1 LAATRIG
8 QTTEYRP
15 ATFSVAPAR
24 ANSFTMTRAEKN
36 ISGLKPAP
44 PRIWAFTTY
53 FCEGL
58 PYSIIRTVS
67 GVFFRDNGVSLEG
80 IGLTSLFGLPWA
92 LKFFWA
98 PHLDR
103 YGTKR
108 QWLLIMQILLAGLL
122 LLAAALAPLPQATPL
137 IGMAFFIGSFLAA
150 THDIAIDGYYL
161 ETLDVA
167 GQARFVGY
175 RVMAYRIAMMAGAG
189 VIATIGTT
197 WGWPIA
203 FGGAAIILGFFFA
216 YHRRYLPYSEAAR
229 LPLTLLL
236 PRPKAGQMLRLVLVT
251 GLAVIALRLF
261 IQNVSRHNLLPL
273 QGFWPDIDPAA
284 LISMLLFTALVII
297 GLQRR
302 KIKQWLQHKGNAVY
316 SEAFFSFMDRE
327 KIGAIL
333 AFIVLIR
340 TGEYMLSSMIAPFMV
355 DLGIKQHYGWISGGV
370 GLPFSIIGAMLG
382 GWLISKYSLKK
393 MIWPFLLAQNF
404 TNLTYMLLAMK
415 LNGFVLI
422 NTGNPVP
429 AAIGWPS
436 LLAVVCVHAF
446 DQLAG
451 GLGTAVL
458 MVFLMRL
465 CQPQCKA
472 AHYAI
477 GTGLMSFSGLY
488 AGVLSGFLAA
498 WAGYG
503 YFFGISFLFSLP
515 GLALIFFIPLAEIQQ
530 KEALR

>member
-1 LAATRIG
+1 MTATEKKIS
-8 QTTEYRP
+8 TRP
-15 ATFSVAPAR
+15 
-24 ANSFTMTRAEKN
+24 
-36 ISGLKPAP
+36 KPASP
-44 PRIWAFTTY
+44 QAWTFTTY

-67 GVFFRDNGVSLEG
+67 TVFFRDNGVSLEG

-108 QWLLIMQILLAGLL
+108 QWLLLMQVLLGGLL
-122 LLAAALAPLPQATPL
+122 LIAAALAPLPQATPL
-137 IGMAFFIGSFLAA
+137 LGMLFLIGSFLAA

-161 ETLDVA
+161 ETLNTPE
-167 GQARFVGY
+167 QARFVGY

-189 VIATIGTT
+189 IIATIGTT
-197 WGWPIA
+197 LGWPLA
-203 FGGAAIILGFFFA
+203 FGGSACILALFSA
-216 YHRRYLPYSEAAR
+216 YHLRYLPHNEAAC
-229 LPLTLLL
+229 LPITLLL
-236 PRPKAGQMLRLVLVT
+236 AKPKAGRLLR
-251 GLAVIALRLF
+251 LAVIIALAMVTLRLLGQA
-261 IQNVSRHNLLPL
+261 IPW
-273 QGFWPDIDPAA
+273 QGMLSGHRFSHKIDMTA
-284 LISMLLFTALVII
+284 LISMLLVTALMVI
-297 GLQRR
+297 GFKRK
-302 KIKQWLQHKGNAVY
+302 KIKEWLQHKGNAFF

-327 KIGAIL
+327 KIGPIL
-333 AFIVLIR
+333 AFILLIR
-340 TGEYMLSSMIAPFMV
+340 TGEYMLSSMLAPFMV

-382 GWLISKYSLKK
+382 GWLIAKYSLQK
-393 MIWPFLLAQNF
+393 MIWPLLLAQNF
-404 TNLTYMLLAMK
+404 TNLAYMFLALK
-415 LNGFVLI
+415 LNGFVLL
-422 NTGNPVP
+422 NTGNPIP
-429 AAIGWPS
+429 APIGLNN
-436 LLAVVCVHAF
+436 LLTVVCVHAF
-446 DQLAG
+446 DQFAG

-465 CQPQCKA
+465 CQPPFKA

-503 YFFGISFLFSLP
+503 YFFGISFLLSLP
-515 GLALIFFIPLAEIQQ
+515 GMGLILFLPQAENQQ

>member
-1 LAATRIG
+1 MT
-8 QTTEYRP
+8 TTENKNPGPQP
-15 ATFSVAPAR
+15 AS
-24 ANSFTMTRAEKN
+24 
-36 ISGLKPAP
+36 
-44 PRIWAFTTY
+44 PRVWAFTTY

-67 GVFFRDNGVSLEG
+67 AVFFRDNGVGLEG

-103 YGTKR
+103 YGSKR

-122 LLAAALAPLPQATPL
+122 LIAAALAPLPQATPL
-137 IGMAFFIGSFLAA
+137 IGLAFGVGSFLAA

-161 ETLDVA
+161 ETLDAA
-167 GQARFVGY
+167 GQSRFIGY

-189 VIATIGTT
+189 IIATIGTT
-197 WGWPIA
+197 MGWSVA
-203 FGGAAIILGFFFA
+203 FGGSALILTLFFA
-216 YHRRYLPYSEAAR
+216 YHHRYLPESETVR
-229 LPLTLLL
+229 LPLTLLI
-236 PRPKAGQMLRLVLVT
+236 PRPKTGRLLRL
-251 GLAVIALRLF
+251 AL
-261 IQNVSRHNLLPL
+261 I
-273 QGFWPDIDPAA
+273 AA
-284 LISMLLFTALVII
+284 LAIVAIRLHDQSITRHGLLLLAELLSKINLAAMTSMILAGGLII
-297 GLQRR
+297 VGLKRR
-302 KIKQWLQHKGNAVY
+302 KIEQWLRNKGNAFF
-316 SEAFFSFMDRE
+316 SEAFFTFMARE
-327 KIGAIL
+327 KIGPIL

-340 TGEYMLSSMIAPFMV
+340 TGEYMLSSMVAPFMV
-355 DLGIKQHYGWISGGV
+355 DLGIKKHYGWISGGV

-393 MIWPFLLAQNF
+393 MIWPLLLAQNF
-404 TNLTYMLLAMK
+404 TNLAYMFLALK
-415 LNGFVLI
+415 LNGFILL
-422 NTGNPVP
+422 NTGNPIP
-429 AAIGWPS
+429 AVLGTNN

-458 MVFLMRL
+458 MVFLMQL
-465 CQPQCKA
+465 CQPRFKA

-477 GTGLMSFSGLY
+477 GTGLMSFSGMY
-488 AGVLSGFLAA
+488 AGVLSGFLAS

-503 YFFGISFLFSLP
+503 YFFGISFLLSLP
-515 GLALIFFIPLAEIQQ
+515 GMGLIFFIPLAEHQQ

>member
-1 LAATRIG
+1 MTAT
-8 QTTEYRP
+8 
-15 ATFSVAPAR
+15 
-24 ANSFTMTRAEKN
+24 EKKS
-36 ISGLKPAP
+36 SGPKPALP
-44 PRIWAFTTY
+44 QAWTFTTY

-67 GVFFRDNGVSLEG
+67 TVFFRDNGVSLEG

-122 LLAAALAPLPQATPL
+122 LIAAALAPLPQATPL
-137 IGMAFFIGSFLAA
+137 IGIAFFIGSFLAA
-150 THDIAIDGYYL
+150 THDIAIDGFYL
-161 ETLDVA
+161 ETLNTPE
-167 GQARFVGY
+167 QARFVGY

-189 VIATIGTT
+189 IIATIGTT
-197 WGWPIA
+197 SGWPVA
-203 FGGAAIILGFFFA
+203 FGASGFILALFFA
-216 YHRRYLPYSEAAR
+216 YHLRYLPHNETAA
-229 LPLTLLL
+229 LPLNLLL
-236 PRPKAGQMLRLVLVT
+236 PRPKAGRLFKLAIVAALAML
-251 GLAVIALRLF
+251 ALRLLSQT
-261 IQNVSRHNLLPL
+261 ITKQGLLPRH
-273 QGFWPDIDPAA
+273 GFLLNIDPAPLISIFLVTA
-284 LISMLLFTALVII
+284 LIVI
-297 GLQRR
+297 GFKR
-302 KIKQWLQHKGNAVY
+302 KEIRKWLRHKGNAFF

-327 KIGAIL
+327 KIGPIL
-333 AFIVLIR
+333 AFIALIR
-340 TGEYMLSSMIAPFMV
+340 TGEYMLSSMVAPFMV
-355 DLGIKQHYGWISGGV
+355 DLGIKQHYGWISGGI

-382 GWLISKYSLKK
+382 GWLISKYSFKR
-393 MIWPFLLAQNF
+393 MIWPLLFAQNL
-404 TNLTYMLLAMK
+404 TNLTYMLLALK
-415 LNGFVLI
+415 LNDFVLL
-422 NTGNPVP
+422 NTGSPVP
-429 AAIGWPS
+429 AAIGGNN

-446 DQLAG
+446 DQFAG

-465 CQPQCKA
+465 CKPRFKA

-477 GTGLMSFSGLY
+477 GTALMSFSGLY

-503 YFFGISFLFSLP
+503 YFFGISFLLSLP
-515 GLALIFFIPLAEIQQ
+515 GMGLIFFIPLAENQQ

>member
-1 LAATRIG
+1 
-8 QTTEYRP
+8 
-15 ATFSVAPAR
+15 
-24 ANSFTMTRAEKN
+24 MTAIKKN
-36 ISGLKPAP
+36 ISGPKPALP
-44 PRIWAFTTY
+44 QVWTFTTY

-67 GVFFRDNGVSLEG
+67 TVFFRDNGVSLEG

-108 QWLLIMQILLAGLL
+108 DWLLIMQMLLAMLL
-122 LLAAALAPLPQATPL
+122 LIAAALAPLPQAIPL
-137 IGMAFFIGSFLAA
+137 IGMTFLVGSFLAA
-150 THDIAIDGYYL
+150 THDIATDGYYL
-161 ETLDVA
+161 ETLDTP

-175 RVMAYRIAMMAGAG
+175 RVMAYRIAMMAGTG
-189 VIATIGTT
+189 IIATIGTT
-197 WGWPIA
+197 FGWPLA
-203 FGGAAIILGFFFA
+203 FGGSAIILALFSA
-216 YHRRYLPYSEAAR
+216 YHLRYLPPSEAAR

-236 PRPKAGQMLRLVLVT
+236 PSPKAGRLFRFSIAAA
-251 GLAVIALRLF
+251 LAMVALRLLGQT
-261 IQNVSRHNLLPL
+261 ITKQDLLPYRKFL
-273 QGFWPDIDPAA
+273 LSIDLAA
-284 LISMLLFTALVII
+284 LISILLFTTLIVV
-297 GLQRR
+297 GLQR
-302 KIKQWLQHKGNAVY
+302 KNIKKWLRHKGNAFF

-327 KIGAIL
+327 KIGPIL
-333 AFIVLIR
+333 AFILLIR
-340 TGEYMLSSMIAPFMV
+340 TGEYLLSSMVAPFMV

-382 GWLISKYSLKK
+382 GWLIAKYSLKR
-393 MIWPFLLAQNF
+393 MIWPLLLAQNL
-404 TNLTYMLLAMK
+404 TNLAYMFLALNLNSLVLL
-415 LNGFVLI
+415 
-422 NTGNPVP
+422 NTGNPIP
-429 AAIGWPS
+429 IPIGWHN

-446 DQLAG
+446 DQFAG

-465 CQPQCKA
+465 CQPKFKA

-498 WAGYG
+498 WVGYG
-503 YFFGISFLFSLP
+503 YFFGISFLLSVP
-515 GLALIFFIPLAEIQQ
+515 GMGLIFFIPLEENPK

>member
-1 LAATRIG
+1 M
-8 QTTEYRP
+8 TTTKKTSSP
-15 ATFSVAPAR
+15 
-24 ANSFTMTRAEKN
+24 
-36 ISGLKPAP
+36 KPAIP
-44 PRIWAFTTY
+44 QAWAFTTY

-67 GVFFRDNGVSLEG
+67 AVFFRDNGVSLEG

-122 LLAAALAPLPQATPL
+122 LIVAALAPLPQAMPL
-137 IGMAFFIGSFLAA
+137 IGIAFFIGSFLAA

-161 ETLDVA
+161 EALDTP

-189 VIATIGTT
+189 IIATIGTT
-197 WGWPIA
+197 SGWHIA
-203 FGGAAIILGFFFA
+203 FGGSALVLTLFFA
-216 YHRRYLPYSEAAR
+216 YHLRYLPLGEAAR
-229 LPLTLLL
+229 LPLALLL
-236 PRPKAGQMLRLVLVT
+236 PKPKTGGLLRLAIVAA
-251 GLAVIALRLF
+251 LATVALRLLSQAITGQDLLLRLDF
-261 IQNVSRHNLLPL
+261 LLNIDLAAPVSLLL
-273 QGFWPDIDPAA
+273 ITA
-284 LISMLLFTALVII
+284 LIVI
-297 GLQRR
+297 GFKRR
-302 KIKQWLQHKGNAVY
+302 NIKKWLRHKGNAFF

-327 KIGAIL
+327 KIGPIL

-340 TGEYMLSSMIAPFMV
+340 TGEYMLSSMVAPFMV

-370 GLPFSIIGAMLG
+370 GLPFSILGALLG
-382 GWLISKYSLKK
+382 GWLIARYSFRK

-404 TNLTYMLLAMK
+404 TNLAYMFLALK
-415 LNGFVLI
+415 LNGFILL

-429 AAIGWPS
+429 APIGWHN

-446 DQLAG
+446 DQFAG

-465 CQPQCKA
+465 CHPRFKA

-498 WAGYG
+498 WTGYG
-503 YFFGISFLFSLP
+503 YFFGISFLLSLP
-515 GLALIFFIPLAEIQQ
+515 GMGLIFFIPLAETQQ

>member
-1 LAATRIG
+1 MTAT
-8 QTTEYRP
+8 
-15 ATFSVAPAR
+15 
-24 ANSFTMTRAEKN
+24 EKKG
-36 ISGLKPAP
+36 SGPKPAIP
-44 PRIWAFTTY
+44 QVWAFTTY

-67 GVFFRDNGVSLEG
+67 TVFFRENGVSLEG

-108 QWLLIMQILLAGLL
+108 QWLLLMQALLAGLL
-122 LLAAALAPLPQATPL
+122 LLAATLAPLPQATPL
-137 IGMAFFIGSFLAA
+137 VGLAFFVGSFLAA

-161 ETLDVA
+161 ETLDLP
-167 GQARFVGY
+167 GQARFIGY

-189 VIATIGTT
+189 IIATTGTT
-197 WGWPIA
+197 MGWPAA
-203 FGGAAIILGFFFA
+203 FGGSAILLALFSA
-216 YHRRYLPYSEAAR
+216 YHLRYLPSSETAR
-229 LPLTLLL
+229 LPLPRLRSTPKAGRMLKLAVLAALAIAALRLLSQTITRQGLL
-236 PRPKAGQMLRLVLVT
+236 PRHAFLRSL
-251 GLAVIALRLF
+251 
-261 IQNVSRHNLLPL
+261 
-273 QGFWPDIDPAA
+273 DPAA
-284 LISMLLFTALVII
+284 LIGMLLVTALIVIACK
-297 GLQRR
+297 RR
-302 KIKQWLQHKGNAVY
+302 EIEKWLRHKGNAFF

-327 KIGAIL
+327 KIGPIL
-333 AFIVLIR
+333 AFIILIR
-340 TGEYMLSSMIAPFMV
+340 TGEYMLSSMLAPFMV

-370 GLPFSIIGAMLG
+370 GLPFSIVGAMLG
-382 GWLISKYSLKK
+382 GWLIAKYSLQK
-393 MIWPFLLAQNF
+393 MIWPFLLAQNL
-404 TNLTYMLLAMK
+404 TNLAYMFLALK
-415 LNGFVLI
+415 LKGFVLL
-422 NTGNPVP
+422 NTGNPLP
-429 AAIGWPS
+429 TAIGAGN

-465 CQPQCKA
+465 CRPRFKA

-498 WAGYG
+498 WTGYG
-503 YFFGISFLFSLP
+503 YFFGISFLLSLP
-515 GLALIFFIPLAEIQQ
+515 GLGLIFFIPLGENQQ

>member
-1 LAATRIG
+1 MTV
-8 QTTEYRP
+8 TEKKSSKPRP
-15 ATFSVAPAR
+15 AIPQVWT
-24 ANSFTMTRAEKN
+24 
-36 ISGLKPAP
+36 
-44 PRIWAFTTY
+44 FTTY

-58 PYSIIRTVS
+58 PYSIFRTVS
-67 GVFFRDNGVSLEG
+67 AVFFRDNGVSLEG

-122 LLAAALAPLPQATPL
+122 LIAAALAPLPQAVPL
-137 IGMAFFIGSFLAA
+137 IGMAFFVGSCLAA

-161 ETLDVA
+161 ETLDIP
-167 GQARFVGY
+167 GQARFIGY

-189 VIATIGTT
+189 IIATIGTT
-197 WGWPIA
+197 TGWPVA
-203 FGGAAIILGFFFA
+203 FGGSALILALFSA
-216 YHRRYLPYSEAAR
+216 YHLRYLPHSETAG
-229 LPLTLLL
+229 LPITLSL
-236 PRPKAGQMLRLVLVT
+236 PRPKAGRLLR
-251 GLAVIALRLF
+251 LAVIAAFAMVALRLLGRT
-261 IQNVSRHNLLPL
+261 ITSQDLLPRH
-273 QGFWPDIDPAA
+273 GFLANLDPAA
-284 LISMLLFTALVII
+284 LISMLLVIALIVV
-297 GLQRR
+297 GLKR
-302 KIKQWLQHKGNAVY
+302 KEIKKWLQHKGNAFF

-327 KIGAIL
+327 KIGPIL

-340 TGEYMLSSMIAPFMV
+340 TGEYMLSSMVAPFMV
-355 DLGIKQHYGWISGGV
+355 DLGIKQHYGWISGGI

-393 MIWPFLLAQNF
+393 MIWPLLLAQNL
-404 TNLTYMLLAMK
+404 TNLTYMLLALK
-415 LNGFVLI
+415 LSGFILL
-422 NTGNPVP
+422 NTGNPAP
-429 AAIGWPS
+429 AAIGGNN

-446 DQLAG
+446 DQFAG

-458 MVFLMRL
+458 VVFLMRL
-465 CQPQCKA
+465 CRPRFKA

-477 GTGLMSFSGLY
+477 GTALMSFSGLY

-503 YFFGISFLFSLP
+503 YFFAISFLLSLP
-515 GLALIFFIPLAEIQQ
+515 GMGLIFFIPLTENQQ
-530 KEALR
+530 EEALR

>member
-1 LAATRIG
+1 MIAT
-8 QTTEYRP
+8 
-15 ATFSVAPAR
+15 
-24 ANSFTMTRAEKN
+24 EKES
-36 ISGLKPAP
+36 SGPKPAIP
-44 PRIWAFTTY
+44 QIWTFTTY

-67 GVFFRDNGVSLEG
+67 TVFFRDNGVSLEG

-108 QWLLIMQILLAGLL
+108 QWLLLMQILLAALL
-122 LLAAALAPLPQATPL
+122 LIAAALAPLPQAIPL
-137 IGMAFFIGSFLAA
+137 IGITFLVGSILAA

-161 ETLDVA
+161 ETLDTPE
-167 GQARFVGY
+167 QARFIGY
-175 RVMAYRIAMMAGAG
+175 RVMAYRIAMMAGTG
-189 VIATIGTT
+189 IIATIGTT
-197 WGWPIA
+197 SGWPIA
-203 FGGAAIILGFFFA
+203 FVGSALILALFSA
-216 YHRRYLPYSEAAR
+216 YHLRYLPHSEAAR

-236 PRPKAGQMLRLVLVT
+236 ARPKAGRLLRLAIVAA
-251 GLAVIALRLF
+251 LATVALRLLRQA
-261 IQNVSRHNLLPL
+261 ITRQDLLPYHKFL
-273 QGFWPDIDPAA
+273 LNIDLTA
-284 LISMLLFTALVII
+284 LISILLFLTLIVVGI
-297 GLQRR
+297 QRK
-302 KIKQWLQHKGNAVY
+302 KIKKWLYHKGNAFF

-327 KIGAIL
+327 KIGPIL

-340 TGEYMLSSMIAPFMV
+340 TGEYMLSSMVAPFMV

-382 GWLISKYSLKK
+382 GWLIAKYSLQK
-393 MIWPFLLAQNF
+393 MIWPLLLAQNF
-404 TNLTYMLLAMK
+404 TNLTYMFLALRLNSFILL
-415 LNGFVLI
+415 
-422 NTGNPVP
+422 NTGNPAP
-429 AAIGWPS
+429 AAIGWEN

-446 DQLAG
+446 DQFAG

-465 CQPQCKA
+465 CQPRFKA

-503 YFFGISFLFSLP
+503 YFFGISFLLSLP
-515 GLALIFFIPLAEIQQ
+515 GMGLIFFIPPTENQK

>member
-1 LAATRIG
+1 MTAT
-8 QTTEYRP
+8 
-15 ATFSVAPAR
+15 
-24 ANSFTMTRAEKN
+24 KKK
-36 ISGLKPAP
+36 ISGPKPAIP
-44 PRIWAFTTY
+44 QVWAFTTY

-67 GVFFRDNGVSLEG
+67 TVFFRDNGVSLEG

-92 LKFFWA
+92 LKFLWA
-98 PHLDR
+98 PHVDR

-122 LLAAALAPLPQATPL
+122 LTAAALAPLPQATPL
-137 IGMAFFIGSFLAA
+137 IGMAFFVGSFLAA

-161 ETLDVA
+161 ETLDTA

-189 VIATIGTT
+189 IIATIGTT
-197 WGWPIA
+197 SGWPVA
-203 FGGAAIILGFFFA
+203 FGGSALILALFSV
-216 YHRRYLPYSEAAR
+216 YHLRYLPRSEAAR

-236 PRPKAGQMLRLVLVT
+236 PTAKAGRLLRL
-251 GLAVIALRLF
+251 AVVAALFMVALRLLGQT
-261 IQNVSRHNLLPL
+261 ITRQGLLPRH
-273 QGFWPDIDPAA
+273 GFLLNIDLTA
-284 LISMLLFTALVII
+284 LISMLLVTALMVI
-297 GLQRR
+297 GFKRR
-302 KIKQWLQHKGNAVY
+302 KIKKWLRHKGNAFF

-327 KIGAIL
+327 KIGPIL

-340 TGEYMLSSMIAPFMV
+340 TGEYMLSSMVAPFMV
-355 DLGIKQHYGWISGGV
+355 DLGIKKHYGWISGGV

-393 MIWPFLLAQNF
+393 MIWPLLLAQNF
-404 TNLTYMLLAMK
+404 TNLAYMFLALK
-415 LNGFVLI
+415 LKDFVLL
-422 NTGNPVP
+422 NTGNSIP
-429 AAIGWPS
+429 AAIGGNN

-446 DQLAG
+446 DQFAG

-465 CQPQCKA
+465 CQPRFKA

-503 YFFGISFLFSLP
+503 YFFGISFLLSLP
-515 GLALIFFIPLAEIQQ
+515 GMGLILFIPLAEDQQ